1 MKANLLFESN
11 KSKEGG
17 EYFVTIFTP
26 TFNRKKTIG
35 RTYQSI
41 QQLKTVS
48 GGVDWIIVDDGSSDG
63 TEELGVNGVKKTS

>member
-26 TFNRKKTIG
+26 SFNRKETIG

-48 GGVDWIIVDDGSSDG
+48 RGGCP
-63 TEELGVNGVKKTS
+63 KT